1 MSINSES
8 NTELANHR
16 KLVSDQKDSG
26 NDLSI
31 PGTGDKNSRNQ
42 AALAVRN
49 LKSRME
55 VNSIIMSE
63 SDEVYFTRLFKGND
77 V

>member
-8 NTELANHR
+8 NTELTNHR
-16 KLVSDQKDSG
+16 KLVSDQKDLG

-31 PGTGDKNSRNQ
+31 PGTDDKDSRTQ

-49 LKSRME
+49 PKSNME
-55 VNSIIMSE
+55 VNNIIMSE
-63 SDEVYFTRLFKGND
+63 SDEVYFTELMKD
-77 V
+77 A

>member
-16 KLVSDQKDSG
+16 KLVSDQKDLN

-31 PGTGDKNSRNQ
+31 VGTDDKDSRTQ
-42 AALAVRN
+42 AALRVRN
-49 LKSRME
+49 LKSQME
-55 VNSIIMSE
+55 IKSKMISVNSE
-63 SDEVYFTRLFKGND
+63 AYFTELMKN

>member
-16 KLVSDQKDSG
+16 KTVSDQKDLN

-31 PGTGDKNSRNQ
+31 VGTDDRDSRTQ

-49 LKSRME
+49 LKSQME
-55 VNSIIMSE
+55 MNNIIMSE
-63 SDEVYFTRLFKGND
+63 SDEVYFTELLKN

>member
-16 KLVSDQKDSG
+16 KTVSDQKDLN

-31 PGTGDKNSRNQ
+31 VGTDDRDSRTQ

-49 LKSRME
+49 LKSQME
-55 VNSIIMSE
+55 MNNIIMSE
-63 SDEVYFTRLFKGND
+63 SDEVYFTELMKD

>member
-16 KLVSDQKDSG
+16 KLVSDQKDLN

-31 PGTGDKNSRNQ
+31 VGTDDKDSRTQ
-42 AALAVRN
+42 AALRVRD
-49 LKSRME
+49 LKSQME
-55 VNSIIMSE
+55 IDNIIMSE
-63 SDEVYFTRLFKGND
+63 SDEVYFTELMLD

>member
-16 KLVSDQKDSG
+16 KLVSDQKNLD

-31 PGTGDKNSRNQ
+31 VGTDDKDSRTQ

-49 LKSRME
+49 LKSQME
-55 VNSIIMSE
+55 INNIIMSE
-63 SDEVYFTRLFKGND
+63 SDEVYFTELLKN

>member
-16 KLVSDQKDSG
+16 KVVSDQKDLD

-31 PGTGDKNSRNQ
+31 PGTNNTDSRTR
-42 AALAVRN
+42 AALEIRD
-49 LKSRME
+49 LKSQME
-55 VNSIIMSE
+55 INNIIMSE
-63 SDEVYFTRLFKGND
+63 SDEVYFTELMKD